1 MSDKCPSFL
10 PHGMF
15 SVLFSKK
22 QSEASVRTQ
31 RPTRQHSGRHRLGLL
46 QQIID
51 RPETVSYREIADTGQ
66 ETGTQPGLSLD

>member
-1 MSDKCPSFL
+1 M
-10 PHGMF
+10 
-15 SVLFSKK
+15 LFSKK
-22 QSEASVRTQ
+22 QSEASVRDAEA
-31 RPTRQHSGRHRLGLL
+31 HKAAFRHRLL

>member
-22 QSEASVRTQ
+22 QSESLREDAEA
-31 RPTRQHSGRHRLGLL
+31 HKAAFRHRLL

-51 RPETVSYREIADTGQ
+51 RPETVSYRETADAGQ